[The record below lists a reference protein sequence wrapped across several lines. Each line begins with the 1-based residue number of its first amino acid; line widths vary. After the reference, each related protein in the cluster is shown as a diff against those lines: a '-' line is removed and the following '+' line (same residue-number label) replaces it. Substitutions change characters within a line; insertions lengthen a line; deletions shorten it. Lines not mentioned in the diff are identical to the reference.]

1 MKTAPLAA
9 LGAIELPEPD
19 DDLDAAAFA
28 AVVREASEE
37 ALEELMTAD
46 EYEREQILDGIFA
59 RVPSRLRPDA
69 PHDLHA
75 VVHWR
80 VAGRP
85 GGGDDVYELVVR
97 GGACSVAKA
106 PVHEPHATVTIEATA
121 FLRLVCGAADA
132 LSLARTHRLTVAG
145 DGELALYVES
155 LFERA

>member
-1 MKTAPLAA
+1 MKTAPLEHR
-9 LGAIELPEPD
+9 GPTGLPEPD

-37 ALEELMTAD
+37 ALEELMTD
-46 EYEREQILDGIFA
+46 EDEREQILDTIFA

-121 FLRLVCGAADA
+121 FLRLVCGAADT
-132 LSLARTHRLTVAG
+132 LSLASTHLLTVAG
-145 DGELALYVES
+145 DWELAFYVES